1 MATLKT
7 PNELRQTLSMALE
20 REKILILDKIAE
32 VLESDWDGEDP
43 VTVHF
48 DGQLPNEAIR
58 RAVASTLSKKGWA
71 VQWENNSS
79 YQGACYN
86 AYVNDLP
93 KRRGE

>member
-7 PNELRQTLSMALE
+7 PSELRQKVSLSIELE
-20 REKILILDKIAE
+20 TAQIIGKIAE
-32 VLESDWDGEDP
+32 VLERDWNGEDS
-43 VTVHF
+43 VIVHF
-48 DGQLPNEAIR
+48 DGQLPNEVIR

-79 YQGACYN
+79 YQGAAYN
-86 AYVNDLP
+86 AYVNDMP